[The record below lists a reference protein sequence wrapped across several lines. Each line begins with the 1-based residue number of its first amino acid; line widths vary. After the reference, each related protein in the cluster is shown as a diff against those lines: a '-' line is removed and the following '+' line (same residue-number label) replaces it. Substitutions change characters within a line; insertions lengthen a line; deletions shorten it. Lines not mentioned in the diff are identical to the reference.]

1 MDHVPLWR
9 AEGRVHLLVI
19 GAMCALPVSIL
30 IVLLQ
35 GLPWTPPHFITAP
48 LTDLGGLAMLIG
60 AASLLLT
67 PVTLIVGI
75 WSIFRMKLDSRIKKA
90 IAAFLTAQLVAA
102 FTLLGALYLSGGRL
116 PH

>member
-1 MDHVPLWR
+1 VR
-9 AEGRVHLLVI
+9 LLVI
-19 GAMCALPVSIL
+19 GAMCALPVVIL

-35 GLPWTPPHFITAP
+35 GLPWTPPNFIKAP
-48 LTDLGGLAMLIG
+48 LTDLAGLAVLIG

-75 WSIFRMKLDSRIKKA
+75 WSIFKMKLDRRIKKA

-102 FTLLGALYLSGGRL
+102 LTLLGALYVSGGRL